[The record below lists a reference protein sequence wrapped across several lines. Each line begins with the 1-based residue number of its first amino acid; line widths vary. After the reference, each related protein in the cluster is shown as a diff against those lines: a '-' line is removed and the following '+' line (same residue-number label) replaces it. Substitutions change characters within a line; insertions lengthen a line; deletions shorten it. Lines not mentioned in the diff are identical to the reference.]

1 MESDENTRPW
11 QAENGRYVALDIHKH
26 DCMIGAVN
34 RESEV
39 LLDPRRVEH
48 GQLEAWLRKHLNPD
62 DRVVIEATT
71 NAWHIYDLIE
81 PLVAE
86 VVVANP
92 MKVKQ
97 IAYARIKTDKLDVLI
112 LARLLAANLIPTV
125 WVPPMHVRE
134 LRSLVSQRRKLTQMH
149 TQVINRL
156 HGIPRPFGDSVSHRH
171 HLGHP
176 KGKRFLPKDCAWQ
189 KDACLSGMEKLQLEL
204 DMATRVHLK
213 TQMDRLTQEMATMSL
228 AEPWEAEALY
238 LMQMPGF
245 GVITT
250 MTVLAAIGDIS
261 RFSHPKKLVS
271 YAGLAPGLHQSGVKL
286 RGKGI
291 TKEGRKELR
300 WAMVEVAWRCLK
312 GNAYWQERFETYKKR
327 MHPNQAITAVARHLL
342 VIVWHVLSK
351 QEPYRQ
357 ITEERIAYKF
367 LTWSWQ
373 MNEKQRESLN
383 RAQFVRYHLL
393 RLGIGADLER
403 IVRLALEYFALTEFA
418 AKTPAQ
424 TIETMG
430 LGEACLF
437 IKSALDQ
444 KLLE

>member
-1 MESDENTRPW
+1 MKSIENTIPLQSETVRF
-11 QAENGRYVALDIHKH
+11 VALDIHKH
-26 DCMIGAVN
+26 YSMIGAVN
-34 RESEV
+34 RDSQV

-48 GQLEAWLRKHLNPD
+48 SHLENWLRKHLKPT

-71 NAWHIYDLIE
+71 NAWHIYDLID

-112 LARLLAANLIPTV
+112 LARLLAANLIPAV

-134 LRSLVSQRRKLTQMH
+134 LRSLVSQRRRLTQMH
-149 TQVINRL
+149 TQVINRM
-156 HGIPRPFGDSVSHRH
+156 HSISHRH

-189 KDACLSGMEKLQLEL
+189 QSECLSTMEKLQLEL
-204 DMATRVHLK
+204 DMATLS
-213 TQMDRLTQEMATMSL
+213 TD
-228 AEPWEAEALY
+228 EPWEIDALY
-238 LMQMPGF
+238 LMQIPGF

-261 RFSHPKKLVS
+261 RFSHPKKLTS
-271 YAGLAPGLHQSGVKL
+271 YAGLAPGMHQSGVKF

-312 GNAYWQERFETYKKR
+312 GNAYWKERFETFKKR

-373 MNEKQRESLN
+373 LNDQQRDGLS
-383 RAQFVRYHLL
+383 RSQFVRYNLM
-393 RLGIGADLER
+393 RLDIGHDLER
-403 IVRLALEYFALTEFA
+403 IALNHKYPRMIAPVSEVLALKPELRP
-418 AKTPAQ
+418 PA
-424 TIETMG
+424 
-430 LGEACLF
+430 
-437 IKSALDQ
+437 
-444 KLLE
+444 

>member
-1 MESDENTRPW
+1 MDSVENARPL
-11 QAENGRYVALDIHKH
+11 QTENVRYVALDIHKH
-26 DCMIGAVN
+26 YCMNGAVN
-34 RESEV
+34 RDSEV

-48 GQLEAWLRKHLNPD
+48 AQLEAWLRKHLKPA

-71 NAWHIYDLIE
+71 NAWHVYELID

-86 VVVANP
+86 VLVANP

-112 LARLLAANLIPTV
+112 LARLLAANLIPSV

-134 LRSLVSQRRKLTQMH
+134 LRSLVSQRRRLVQMH
-149 TQVINRL
+149 TQVINRM
-156 HGIPRPFGDSVSHRH
+156 HSVSHRH

-189 KDACLSGMEKLQLEL
+189 KDARLSGMEKLQLEL

-213 TQMDRLTQEMATMSL
+213 TQIDRLTQEMATLSL

-238 LMQMPGF
+238 LLQMPGF
-245 GVITT
+245 GIITT

-300 WAMVEVAWRCLK
+300 WALVEAAWAAVRSDPYRK
-312 GNAYWQERFETYKKR
+312 AQYEHFKQTK
-327 MHPNQAITAVARHLL
+327 HPNKAIVAVARKML
-342 VIVWHVLSK
+342 VSVWYILTHR
-351 QEPYRQ
+351 EPYRHADEN
-357 ITEERIAYKF
+357 TLAYKMVI
-367 LTWSWQ
+367 WS
-373 MNEKQRESLN
+373 QRMDPKALYGMT
-383 RAQFVRYHLL
+383 RQQFVKYGLL
-393 RLGIGADLER
+393 RLGVGQDLTR
-403 IVRLALEYFALTEFA
+403 IVRSGLPRRIAPSAEVLALRPDL
-418 AKTPAQ
+418 KPP
-424 TIETMG
+424 
-430 LGEACLF
+430 
-437 IKSALDQ
+437 D
-444 KLLE
+444 

>member
-1 MESDENTRPW
+1 MES
-11 QAENGRYVALDIHKH
+11 AENARHAKNENVRYVALDIHKH
-26 DCMIGAVN
+26 YSMIGAVN
-34 RESEV
+34 RDSEV
-39 LLDPRRVEH
+39 LLDPHRVEH
-48 GQLEAWLRKHLNPD
+48 AQLEAWFHKHLKPTD
-62 DRVVIEATT
+62 QVVIEATT

-97 IAYARIKTDKLDVLI
+97 IASARIKTDKLDVLI

-125 WVPPMHVRE
+125 WVPPWHVRE
-134 LRSLVSQRRKLTQMH
+134 LRSLVSQRRRLVQMH

-156 HGIPRPFGDSVSHRH
+156 HSISHRH

-189 KDACLSGMEKLQLEL
+189 KDQRLSRAEKLQLEL
-204 DMATRVHLK
+204 DMASRVHLK
-213 TQMDRLTQEMATMSL
+213 SQIDRLTQAMATLSL
-228 AEPWEAEALY
+228 EEPWEAEALY
-238 LMQMPGF
+238 LMQIPGF
-245 GVITT
+245 GIITT

-271 YAGLAPGLHQSGVKL
+271 YAGLVPGLHQSGVKL

-300 WAMVEVAWRCLK
+300 WALVEVAWRCLK
-312 GNAYWQERFETYKKR
+312 GNAYRKERFETFKKR

-357 ITEERIAYKF
+357 VTEERIAYKF
-367 LTWSWQ
+367 LTWSGQ
-373 MNEKQRESLN
+373 LNASQRNGMSH
-383 RAQFVRYHLL
+383 AQFVRFNLL
-393 RLGIGADLER
+393 RLGIGSDLER
-403 IVRLALEYFALTEFA
+403 IALNPKYPYRIAPIEDI
-418 AKTPAQ
+418 PA
-424 TIETMG
+424 ELRPPG
-430 LGEACLF
+430 
-437 IKSALDQ
+437 
-444 KLLE
+444 

>member
-1 MESDENTRPW
+1 MESVENTRPL
-11 QAENGRYVALDIHKH
+11 QTEKVRYVALDIHKH
-26 DCMIGAVN
+26 YSMIGAVN
-34 RESEV
+34 RDSEV

-48 GQLEAWLRKHLNPD
+48 SQLENWLRKHLKPTD
-62 DRVVIEATT
+62 QVVIEATT
-71 NAWHIYDLIE
+71 NTWHIYDLIE

-134 LRSLVSQRRKLTQMH
+134 LRSVVSQRRRLVQMH
-149 TQVINRL
+149 TQVINRM
-156 HGIPRPFGDSVSHRH
+156 HSISHRH

-189 KDACLSGMEKLQLEL
+189 QAECLSTMEKLQLEL

-213 TQMDRLTQEMATMSL
+213 TQIDRLTQEMATLSL
-228 AEPWEAEALY
+228 EEPWEAEALY

-250 MTVLAAIGDIS
+250 MTVLSAIGDIS

-271 YAGLAPGLHQSGVKL
+271 YAGLAPGLHQSGVKF

-312 GNAYWQERFETYKKR
+312 GNAYWKERFETFKKR

-342 VIVWHVLSK
+342 VIVWHVLSN

-357 ITEERIAYKF
+357 VTEERIAYKF

-373 MNEKQRESLN
+373 LNEQQRAGMS
-383 RAQFVRYHLL
+383 RPQFVRYHLM
-393 RLGIGADLER
+393 RLNIGSDLER
-403 IVRLALEYFALTEFA
+403 IALNPKYPHRIAPAEEVLAL
-418 AKTPAQ
+418 
-424 TIETMG
+424 
-430 LGEACLF
+430 
-437 IKSALDQ
+437 
-444 KLLE
+444 KLELRPPG

>member
-1 MESDENTRPW
+1 MDSVENARPL
-11 QAENGRYVALDIHKH
+11 QTENVRYVALDIHKH
-26 DCMIGAVN
+26 YCMIGAVN
-34 RESEV
+34 RDSEV

-48 GQLEAWLRKHLNPD
+48 AQLEAWLRKHLKPA

-71 NAWHIYDLIE
+71 NAWHVYELID
-81 PLVAE
+81 PLITE

-112 LARLLAANLIPTV
+112 LARLLAANLIPAV

-134 LRSLVSQRRKLTQMH
+134 LRSLVSQRRRLVQMH
-149 TQVINRL
+149 TQVINRM
-156 HGIPRPFGDSVSHRH
+156 HSVSHRH

-189 KDACLSGMEKLQLEL
+189 KDERLSSMEKLQLEL

-213 TQMDRLTQEMATMSL
+213 TQIDRLTQEMATLSL

-238 LMQMPGF
+238 LLQMPGF
-245 GVITT
+245 GIITT

-312 GNAYWQERFETYKKR
+312 GNAYWKERFETFKKR

-351 QEPYRQ
+351 HEPYRQ
-357 ITEERIAYKF
+357 VCEEVIAYKF

-373 MNEKQRESLN
+373 LSEKQRNGMSRPE
-383 RAQFVRYHLL
+383 FVRYNLI

-403 IVRLALEYFALTEFA
+403 IVLNPKYPHRIAPVEKVLALRPEL
-418 AKTPAQ
+418 KTP
-424 TIETMG
+424 G
-430 LGEACLF
+430 
-437 IKSALDQ
+437 
-444 KLLE
+444 

>member
-1 MESDENTRPW
+1 MESNENTSPL
-11 QAENGRYVALDIHKH
+11 QADNGRYVALDIHKH
-26 DCMIGAVN
+26 YSMIGAVN
-34 RESEV
+34 RDSEV

-48 GQLEAWLRKHLNPD
+48 SHLENWLRKHLKLT

-71 NAWHIYDLIE
+71 NAWHIYDLIK
-81 PLVAE
+81 PLTRE

-97 IAYARIKTDKLDVLI
+97 IASARIKTDKLD
-112 LARLLAANLIPTV
+112 
-125 WVPPMHVRE
+125 VRE
-134 LRSLVSQRRKLTQMH
+134 LRSLVSQRRRLVQMH

-156 HGIPRPFGDSVSHRH
+156 HSISHRH

-189 KDACLSGMEKLQLEL
+189 KDERLSSMEKLQLEL
-204 DMATRVHLK
+204 DMATRAHLK
-213 TQMDRLTQEMATMSL
+213 TQMDRLTQEMATLSL

-238 LMQMPGF
+238 LLQMPGF

-286 RGKGI
+286 RSKGI

-312 GNAYWQERFETYKKR
+312 GNAYWKERFETFKKR

-342 VIVWHVLSK
+342 VVVWHLLSK

-357 ITEERIAYKF
+357 VTEERIAYKF

-373 MNEKQRESLN
+373 LNEHLRTGLT

-393 RLGIGADLER
+393 RLGIGADLNR
-403 IVRLALEYFALTEFA
+403 IALNPKYPYRIAPVEEVLALKPEL
-418 AKTPAQ
+418 KPP
-424 TIETMG
+424 G
-430 LGEACLF
+430 
-437 IKSALDQ
+437 
-444 KLLE
+444 